1 MQFRGREMAHP
12 ELGSKV
18 LDEVLGQV
26 GDHVRVETQARLEGR
41 NMSMVLAPERKPTP
55 KAAPA
60 RQAPGAAPS
69 PDGDQAGGDGVVT
82 PAPEPASAQP
92 A

>member
-1 MQFRGREMAHP
+1 
-12 ELGSKV
+12 
-18 LDEVLGQV
+18 VLGQV

-55 KAAPA
+55 KASQPS
-60 RQAPGAAPS
+60 RQAAGAP
-69 PDGDQAGGDGVVT
+69 GGDGEQLEGSGIGST
-82 PAPEPASAQP
+82 AAEPATTQP